1 MATGQRACLWSGKF
15 SLTVSRLMRIHPA
28 SSRPG
33 RSRNGSASSSAP
45 CDLARLPREE
55 LPHELGIYLMLA
67 VVGTSRLPITSLES
81 PLPAFSLGQLAYL
94 PSLSGSEETWTD
106 PIAMFRT
113 AVDGGLPVF
122 EQTKALETALR
133 ASAR

>member
-1 MATGQRACLWSGKF
+1 MFVVRQI
-15 SLTVSRLMRIHPA
+15 LTYGFEAYEDPPGVIET
-28 SSRPG
+28 RPVEKWVRELVG
-33 RSRNGSASSSAP
+33 TV
-45 CDLARLPREE
+45 DLARLPRKE

-106 PIAMFRT
+106 PIAMFRS

-122 EQTKALETALR
+122 EQAKALETALR
-133 ASAR
+133 AARAR